1 MQFLPNRI
9 KIVSDS
15 AKEVGKVKFDA
26 QVIRSARRTVAV
38 EITRDRRVVVRAPWH
53 MKERDIERFLELKSS
68 WIESHLARPVTIQP
82 PLTEEEKAALM
93 VSARE
98 DIPRRVAQFAPQV
111 GVSVGRIT
119 IRCQHSRW
127 GSCSSKGNLNF
138 NCLLMLCPQWV
149 RDYVVIHE
157 LCHRREMN
165 HSPRF
170 WALVAEYCPD
180 YAAARQWLRT
190 EGRAIMERI

>member
-1 MQFLPNRI
+1 M
-9 KIVSDS
+9 VADS
-15 AKEVGKVKFDA
+15 AEEVENVKFDA
-26 QVIRSARRTVAV
+26 QVIRSSRRTVAV
-38 EITRDRRVVVRAPWH
+38 EITRDRRVVVRVPLR
-53 MKERDIERFLELKSS
+53 MKDRDIERFLELKSP
-68 WIESHLARPVTIQP
+68 WIESHLARPVATQP
-82 PLTEEEKAALM
+82 PLTEEEKAVLM
-93 VSARE
+93 AAARE

-119 IRCQHSRW
+119 IRCQHTRW

-138 NCLLMLCPQWV
+138 NCLLMLCPEWV

-170 WALVAEYCPD
+170 WALVAVNCPD
-180 YAAARQWLRT
+180 YAAARRWLRI
-190 EGRAIMERI
+190 EGRAIMERV

>member
-1 MQFLPNRI
+1 M
-9 KIVSDS
+9 
-15 AKEVGKVKFDA
+15 KFDA

-38 EITRDRRVVVRAPWH
+38 EITRDRRVLVRAPWH
-53 MKERDIERFLELKSS
+53 MKERDIESFLELKSS
-68 WIESHLARPVTIQP
+68 WIESHLARPITTQP
-82 PLTEEEKAALM
+82 PLSSEEKTALM
-93 VSARE
+93 AEARE

-111 GVSVGRIT
+111 GVSVERIT
-119 IRCQHSRW
+119 IRCQRSRW

-170 WALVAEYCPD
+170 WALVAANCPD
-180 YAAARQWLRT
+180 HAAARKWLKT
-190 EGRAIMERI
+190 EGRAIMERV

>member
-1 MQFLPNRI
+1 MQSSL
-9 KIVSDS
+9 KGGKMVAESVE
-15 AKEVGKVKFDA
+15 EVGNVKFDA
-26 QVIRSARRTVAV
+26 QVIRSSRRTVAV
-38 EITRDRRVVVRAPWH
+38 EITRDRRVLVRAPLR
-53 MKERDIERFLELKSS
+53 MKDRDIEAFLELKSP
-68 WIESHLARPVTIQP
+68 WITAHLARPVTTQP

-93 VSARE
+93 ASARE

-119 IRCQHSRW
+119 IRCQHTRW

-170 WALVAEYCPD
+170 WVLVAEHCPD
-180 YAAARQWLRT
+180 YNAARKWLKT
-190 EGRAIMERI
+190 QGRVIMERV

>member
-1 MQFLPNRI
+1 M
-9 KIVSDS
+9 V
-15 AKEVGKVKFDA
+15 AEAAEEVGNVKFDA
-26 QVIRSARRTVAV
+26 QVIRSSRRTVAV
-38 EITRDRRVVVRAPWH
+38 EITRDRRVLVRVPFR
-53 MKERDIERFLELKSS
+53 MKDRDIEAFLELKSP
-68 WIESHLARPVTIQP
+68 WIVAHLARPVTTQL
-82 PLTEEEKAALM
+82 PLTEAEKAALM
-93 VSARE
+93 ASARE

-119 IRCQHSRW
+119 IRCQHTRW

-170 WALVAEYCPD
+170 WALVEANCPD
-180 YAAARQWLRT
+180 YAAARKWLKT
-190 EGRAIMERI
+190 QGRAIMERV

>member
-1 MQFLPNRI
+1 MA
-9 KIVSDS
+9 DS
-15 AKEVGKVKFDA
+15 AKEVGNVKFDA
-26 QVIRSARRTVAV
+26 QVIRSSRRTVAV
-38 EITRDRRVVVRAPWH
+38 EITRDRRVVVRAPLR
-53 MKERDIERFLELKSS
+53 MKDRDIESFLELKSP
-68 WIESHLARPVTIQP
+68 WIAAHLARPVTTQP
-82 PLTEEEKAALM
+82 PLPETEKAALIAA
-93 VSARE
+93 ARE
-98 DIPRRVAQFAPQV
+98 DIPRRVAQLAPQV

-119 IRCQHSRW
+119 IRCQHTRW

-170 WALVAEYCPD
+170 WALVAANCPD
-180 YAAARQWLRT
+180 YDAARRWLKT
-190 EGRAIMERI
+190 QGRAIMERV

>member
-1 MQFLPNRI
+1 M
-9 KIVSDS
+9 
-15 AKEVGKVKFDA
+15 KFDA

-38 EITRDRRVVVRAPWH
+38 EITRDCRVLVRAPLQ
-53 MKERDIERFLELKSS
+53 MKDRDIERFLQLKSS
-68 WIESHLARPVTIQP
+68 WIAAHLARPAATQP
-82 PLTEEEKAALM
+82 PLTEAEKAALM
-93 VSARE
+93 AAARE

-111 GVSVGRIT
+111 GVSVGRVT
-119 IRCQHSRW
+119 IRCQHTRW

-138 NCLLMLCPQWV
+138 NCLLMLCPERV

-170 WALVAEYCPD
+170 WVLVAENCPD

-190 EGRAIMERI
+190 EGRAIMERV

>member
-1 MQFLPNRI
+1 MA
-9 KIVSDS
+9 DS
-15 AKEVGKVKFDA
+15 AKEVENVKFDA
-26 QVIRSARRTVAV
+26 QVIRSSRRTVAV
-38 EITRDRRVVVRAPWH
+38 EITRDRRVVVRAPLR
-53 MKERDIERFLELKSS
+53 MKDRDIEAFLELKSP
-68 WIESHLARPVTIQP
+68 WIAARLARPVATQP
-82 PLTEEEKAALM
+82 PLTEAEKAAFM
-93 VSARE
+93 AAARE

-111 GVSVGRIT
+111 GVGVGRIT
-119 IRCQHSRW
+119 IRCQHTRW

-170 WALVAEYCPD
+170 WALVAANCPD
-180 YAAARQWLRT
+180 YDAARKWLKTQGRT
-190 EGRAIMERI
+190 IMERV

>member
-1 MQFLPNRI
+1 M
-9 KIVSDS
+9 VAESVE
-15 AKEVGKVKFDA
+15 EVGNVKFDA

-38 EITRDRRVVVRAPWH
+38 EITRDCRVLVRAPLQ
-53 MKERDIERFLELKSS
+53 MKDRDIERFLQLKSP
-68 WIESHLARPVTIQP
+68 WIAAHLARPAAIHP
-82 PLTEEEKAALM
+82 PLTEAEKAALM
-93 VSARE
+93 AAARE

-111 GVSVGRIT
+111 GVSVGRVT
-119 IRCQHSRW
+119 IRCQHTRW

-138 NCLLMLCPQWV
+138 NCLLMLCPEWV

-170 WALVAEYCPD
+170 WALVEAQMPD
-180 YAAARQWLRT
+180 YEAWKKWLKAHGS
-190 EGRAIMERI
+190 ELGV

>member
-1 MQFLPNRI
+1 MV
-9 KIVSDS
+9 KESVE
-15 AKEVGKVKFDA
+15 EVGKVKFDA

-38 EITRDRRVVVRAPWH
+38 EISRDRRVVVRAPLR
-53 MKERDIERFLELKSS
+53 MKEGDIERFLEMKSA
-68 WIESHLARPVTIQP
+68 WIEAHLARPAITQP

-93 VSARE
+93 ASARE
-98 DIPRRVAQFAPQV
+98 DIPRRVERIAPQI
-111 GVSVGRIT
+111 GVSIGCVT
-119 IRCQHSRW
+119 IRCQHTRW

-138 NCLLMLCPQWV
+138 NCLLMLCPEWV

-170 WALVAEYCPD
+170 WSLVAANCPD
-180 YAAARQWLRT
+180 YAAARRWLKT
-190 EGRAIMERI
+190 EGRAIMERV

>member
-1 MQFLPNRI
+1 M
-9 KIVSDS
+9 VSDS

-26 QVIRSARRTVAV
+26 QVIRSSRRTVAV
-38 EITRDRRVVVRAPWH
+38 EITRDRRVLVRAPMR
-53 MKERDIERFLELKSS
+53 MKDRDIERFLEMKSP
-68 WIESHLARPVTIQP
+68 WIESHLARPVTTQP

-93 VSARE
+93 AAARE
-98 DIPRRVAQFAPQV
+98 DIPRRMEKFAPLV

-119 IRCQHSRW
+119 IRCQHTRW
-127 GSCSSKGNLNF
+127 GSCSNKGNLNF
-138 NCLLMLCPQWV
+138 NCLLMLCPPWV

-170 WALVAEYCPD
+170 WELVSENCPD
-180 YAAARQWLRT
+180 YAAARKWLRT
-190 EGRAIMERI
+190 EGRTIMERV